1 MIVKEVAKHEVI
13 WYNKRGISIFK
24 KKRVFC
30 MQDKLYAAI
39 DNRKVAIIGAGFVG
53 ASIAYALTIR
63 DLASEIVLVDINE
76 DKAHGEAL
84 DIQHGIPYM
93 GTSSVRAGDYSDCK
107 NCDLIIITAG
117 RNRRVGE
124 ERLDMINDNIGTIKD
139 VVEKIQPHY
148 THGVIMM
155 VSNPVDILTFKCAEW
170 MGLPNGKV
178 FGTGCILDT
187 SRLVRCIANYTNLN
201 TEAIKCNIVGEHGN
215 SQFPVW
221 SRLSIAGL
229 PMWEYCANV
238 GLPWGD
244 EQKYELYN
252 QVLNMGMQIIKSKER
267 THYGIATCVCSL
279 ADAVLNQRLTVAPVT
294 SPLEGEYGIEGVSLS
309 IPSIVGVNGVE
320 HRLEEKWLKEE
331 RTKLQ
336 NSAKILKNSLKSL

>member
-1 MIVKEVAKHEVI
+1 
-13 WYNKRGISIFK
+13 
-24 KKRVFC
+24 

-63 DLASEIVLVDINE
+63 DLASEIVLIDIDR
-76 DKAHGEAL
+76 DKAYGEAL

-93 GTSSVRAGDYSDCK
+93 GTSSVRAGDYSDCR

-124 ERLDMINDNIGTIKD
+124 ERLDMINDNIVTIRN
-139 VVEKIQPHY
+139 VVEHIKPHY

-155 VSNPVDILTFKCAEW
+155 VSNPVDILTYKCDEW
-170 MGLPNGKV
+170 MGLPNGRV

-201 TEAIKCNIVGEHGN
+201 TEAIKCNIVGEHGK

-238 GLPWGD
+238 GLAWED
-244 EQKYELYN
+244 EQKQGLYN
-252 QVLNMGMQIIKSKER
+252 QVLNMGMEIIRSKER

-309 IPSIVGVNGVE
+309 IPSLVGVNGVE

-331 RTKLQ
+331 RMKLQ
-336 NSAKILKNSLKSL
+336 KSAEILKETLSRL